1 MDYSNWTPNKNKKNC
16 DSIIMLSPMK
26 KTPVNQ
32 NNNAKFKKNVP
43 NKTKSFSLLPN
54 HITPPS
60 GLTKFIARNPF
71 EADLTNKLHI
81 SILSPTVF
89 TKVFEYK

>member
-1 MDYSNWTPNKNKKNC
+1 MNC
-16 DSIIMLSPMK
+16 ESIIMLSPIT
-26 KTPVNQ
+26 KTPVRQ
-32 NNNAKFKKNVP
+32 NDIKFR
-43 NKTKSFSLLPN
+43 TSFQSSTGSFSVLPN

-81 SILSPTVF
+81 SVISPSVF
-89 TKVFEYK
+89 SRVCLIHD